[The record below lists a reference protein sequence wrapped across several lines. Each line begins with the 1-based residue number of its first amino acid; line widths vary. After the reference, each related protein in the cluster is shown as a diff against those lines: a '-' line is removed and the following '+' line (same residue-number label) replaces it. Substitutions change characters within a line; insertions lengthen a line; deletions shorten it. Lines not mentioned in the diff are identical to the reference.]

1 MGVGWTSAG
10 TGFKEVQSA
19 WESMGASDRQVRGLG
34 ELREDEEEDEEE
46 EEEGQQSLFNEEIRV
61 GSVCHSSTRAVEW
74 H

>member
-1 MGVGWTSAG
+1 M
-10 TGFKEVQSA
+10 
-19 WESMGASDRQVRGLG
+19 RGLG
-34 ELREDEEEDEEE
+34 ELREDEEEE

>member
-19 WESMGASDRQVRGLG
+19 WSGSDRQVRGLG

-46 EEEGQQSLFNEEIRV
+46 EEEGQQSLFNEK
-61 GSVCHSSTRAVEW
+61 
-74 H
+74 

>member
-1 MGVGWTSAG
+1 M
-10 TGFKEVQSA
+10 
-19 WESMGASDRQVRGLG
+19 RGLG